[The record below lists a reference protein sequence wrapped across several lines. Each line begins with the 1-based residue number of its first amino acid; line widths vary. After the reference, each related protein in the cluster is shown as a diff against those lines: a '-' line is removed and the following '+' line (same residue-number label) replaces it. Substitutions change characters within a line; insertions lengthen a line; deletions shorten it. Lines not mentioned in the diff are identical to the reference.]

1 MKVNIKNIFLAFV
14 VLAFAACTKTPVEN
28 APQEIVVAANAP
40 QTKAMFTPTTFNTGG
55 NRLRIYDFNPSGKY
69 FDDLIG
75 PEIQGNNYGYSN
87 VWPFENA
94 PHSWTVDEHKFF
106 GWLEADANMT
116 SNNTPES
123 FFGSEF
129 GFNEDTKVLTIPAKE
144 MNLDTPQFDFLH
156 SDIIVRDMVNA
167 ANYEPVNL
175 EFTHL
180 FTAVSF
186 GAENG
191 SDSKIEIVNF
201 KIDKILN
208 KRSATI
214 SFAGEQ
220 PVVTYKDAANAT
232 NFSRSSGAFTLDPNK
247 RVNNIFTHS
256 DAQDFLMLWPLES
269 THLHSTAKVEEVDGV
284 ITYPAEYK
292 MYIKYTAD
300 GSTFEKRMNFPDAPW
315 LAGKKYHYDIVF
327 ADKAVELNVLVKEWD
342 YQHQDVDYT
351 DAAVGVEST
360 GVLKWDGSVSVIDE
374 TKKTVSIV
382 NAQPAKG
389 TFTIMAPL
397 GGSWMISLSGDVNA
411 FEVTPDNA
419 EIDGQTAH
427 ITVKPLVSD
436 PKRDYKVKLKFAV
449 RRPDGRVITADE
461 EVQPVV
467 YTIVLPQ
474 NN

>member
-1 MKVNIKNIFLAFV
+1 MMKLNFKYILIAS
-14 VLAFAACTKTPVEN
+14 LAFAACHKTPVEN
-28 APQEIVVAANAP
+28 TPQEIVVVANAP
-40 QTKAMFTPTTFNTGG
+40 QTKAMFTPTTFKKEG

-69 FDDLIG
+69 FDDVIG

-94 PHSWTVDEHKFF
+94 PHSWTADEHKFF
-106 GWLEADANMT
+106 GWLEKDANMA

-123 FFGSEF
+123 FFGSGF

-144 MNLDTPQFDFLH
+144 MNLSTPQFDFLH
-156 SDIIVRDMVNA
+156 SNIIVRDMINA

-175 EFTHL
+175 VFTHL
-180 FTAVSF
+180 FTAISF
-186 GAENG
+186 GADNG
-191 SDSKIEIVNF
+191 SDSNIEIIDFKIE
-201 KIDKILN
+201 KILN
-208 KRSATI
+208 SRSATV
-214 SFAGEQ
+214 SFAGDQ
-220 PVVTYKDAANAT
+220 PVVTYSDAT
-232 NFSRSSGAFTLDPNK
+232 TPTYLTRSSGAFTLTPNQ

-256 DAQDFLMLWPLES
+256 DAQEFMMLWPLES
-269 THLHSTAKVEEVDGV
+269 THLYSNAKVEEVDGV

-327 ADKAVELNVLVKEWD
+327 ADKAIQLNVLVKDWD
-342 YQHQDVDYT
+342 YEHQNVDYT

-360 GVLKWDGSVSVIDE
+360 GVLKWDGTVSVIDE
-374 TKKTVSIV
+374 TQKTVSIV

-389 TFTIMAPL
+389 TFTIMTPL

-449 RRPDGRVITADE
+449 RRADGRVITADE
-461 EVQPVV
+461 EVQPIV